1 MRLKI
6 VPAIILVVAA
16 SASMHNSHHC
26 HTEPY
31 QRREEIYHVN
41 QARQPM
47 STELG
52 HDGRWGHHE
61 GWQSPWSHPTSSTAA
76 EASSAPAGSDAPPA
90 SHTPQIGSPTPDR
103 GSSSALSAVP
113 SYSSPSNP
121 SAPKSSDV
129 TGGAG
134 AAGYGISYAPYNG
147 DGSCKT
153 ASEIKQDFQAF
164 EGYGQLR
171 IYGTDCDQVAN
182 VLPAASARN
191 MKLFAGIWDVGN
203 VADEA
208 QLIIDAAKGDWR
220 AIDTISV
227 GNEVINSGSGTV
239 DQVVSAVKQ
248 AKSILSAAGFAGNVV
263 TVDTSDQIINNPQL
277 CEVSDFAAAN
287 CHAFFDASVTASGA
301 GAYVKKQA
309 QLVQQACGGK
319 NTIITESGW
328 PWKGESNGAAVPSK
342 ANQKAAIGSLRNAF
356 SRNIILFSAFNDAW
370 KQDYKGTF
378 GTEKYWGIYGNAP
391 SG

>member
-1 MRLKI
+1 
-6 VPAIILVVAA
+6 
-16 SASMHNSHHC
+16 
-26 HTEPY
+26 
-31 QRREEIYHVN
+31 
-41 QARQPM
+41 
-47 STELG
+47 
-52 HDGRWGHHE
+52 
-61 GWQSPWSHPTSSTAA
+61 
-76 EASSAPAGSDAPPA
+76 
-90 SHTPQIGSPTPDR
+90 
-103 GSSSALSAVP
+103 
-113 SYSSPSNP
+113 
-121 SAPKSSDV
+121 
-129 TGGAG
+129 
-134 AAGYGISYAPYNG
+134 
-147 DGSCKT
+147 
-153 ASEIKQDFQAF
+153 
-164 EGYGQLR
+164 
-171 IYGTDCDQVAN
+171 
-182 VLPAASARN
+182 